1 LPSARF
7 TANAD
12 VSPTGL
18 RAGLPGTWVI
28 KYHIKDMVTF
38 SMLAQDTS
46 RTWNRRRPRWS
57 HWCTCPLPRWG
68 PAQHHQHTDL
78 GVGEHHQG
86 QLDGSGEC
94 CVLGAAC
101 VAGGVSGGGQYQP
114 GDGVGRGGPQ
124 PPGQCQ
130 TDMRLL
136 VGLYRCTDLPGQFS
150 GRRGCSEQLEKVGIT
165 REAGAGILSQSR

>member
-18 RAGLPGTWVI
+18 RAGLPGDLGDQVP
-28 KYHIKDMVTF
+28 HQGHGHLHHAG
-38 SMLAQDTS
+38 SG
-46 RTWNRRRPRWS
+46 
-57 HWCTCPLPRWG
+57 HLPAAHG
-68 PAQHHQHTDL
+68 AGVDQGGHTGVHVPCQGGAQHHQHTDL
-78 GVGEHHQG
+78 GVGEYHQG

-114 GDGVGRGGPQ
+114 GDGVSWSVTK
-124 PPGQCQ
+124 Q
-130 TDMRLL
+130 T
-136 VGLYRCTDLPGQFS
+136 
-150 GRRGCSEQLEKVGIT
+150 
-165 REAGAGILSQSR
+165 